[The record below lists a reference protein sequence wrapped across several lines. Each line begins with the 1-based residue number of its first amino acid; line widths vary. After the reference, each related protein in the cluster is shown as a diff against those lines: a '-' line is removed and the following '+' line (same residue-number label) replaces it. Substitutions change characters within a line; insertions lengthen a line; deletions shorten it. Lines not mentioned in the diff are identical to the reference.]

1 MADYIAQP
9 DTAVDPDA
17 PVTSDLMYALRDNP
31 IAIAEG
37 AAGAPRI
44 ADAALNGTL
53 AGVTA
58 AGSTW
63 VGRRYA
69 GSAWN
74 AVGSIV
80 MARYLAAGSGSPMN
94 AGGTVNGS
102 ELRICAA
109 NGKISSTVSA
119 LPGTWECM
127 GYAESGNVESGLHV
141 TNWRRLS

>member
-37 AAGAPRI
+37 APGAPRI
-44 ADAALNGTL
+44 ADAALNSTL
-53 AGVTA
+53 AGVTS

-69 GSAWN
+69 AQAATG
-74 AVGSIV
+74 VGQVV
-80 MARYLAAGSGSPMN
+80 MARYTSTGSGVTITIGME
-94 AGGTVNGS
+94 VNGS
-102 ELRICAA
+102 ELLPASAA
-109 NGKISSTVSA
+109 AAIGGGA
-119 LPGTWECM
+119 LTGRWSCQ
-127 GYAESGNVESGLHV
+127 GYAVSGSTDASV
-141 TNWRRLS
+141 TLWKRLS